1 MGRAI
6 VTLLYLTGVTYLSHW
21 ISLWEFSG
29 SVSRS
34 LTILTS
40 TLDVAVPPTPSSDE
54 YIRTRRDWSKFQYQA
69 PELDPADERVS
80 VDTTICGQAPTFDM
94 FWTLDAKQRS
104 RLNEDKI
111 IYNFFFKY
119 MDQTETEDFRYLEL
133 GAFDGIEE
141 SNTRFFDVCL
151 GREGLLI
158 EPNPRVFPKLLNNRP
173 NAHRMS
179 YAASCSEQEEMADKT
194 VGFWASA
201 FTNAAQDESVNRE
214 AYVSNA
220 QLRKE
225 VPCGSLTP
233 VLLDLF
239 PDGHVNFFSLD
250 TEGTEHL
257 VLQHIDFTRITFD
270 VIIAENLNAYCRANC
285 ESRDQAQAILLAA
298 GYILDSDTVPRSD
311 LYIHPLVQQ
320 RALRSVSSQKV

>member
-1 MGRAI
+1 M
-6 VTLLYLTGVTYLSHW
+6 
-21 ISLWEFSG
+21 
-29 SVSRS
+29 
-34 LTILTS
+34 TILTS
-40 TLDVAVPPTPSSDE
+40 TLDIVAVPPTPSSSDE
-54 YIRTRRDWSKFQYQA
+54 YLGSQRDWSKFQHHT
-69 PELDPADERVS
+69 PALERES
-80 VDTTICGQAPTFDM
+80 VDASICGQAPTFDM

-104 RLNEDKI
+104 RLNEDRI

-119 MDQTETEDFRYLEL
+119 MDQTEANDFRYLEL
-133 GAFDGIEE
+133 GAFDGVEE

-151 GREGLLI
+151 GWEGLLI

-298 GYILDSDTVPRSD
+298 GYILDSNTVPRSD
-311 LYIHPLVQQ
+311 LYIHPLIQQ
-320 RALRSVSSQKV
+320 RALRSVSSQ